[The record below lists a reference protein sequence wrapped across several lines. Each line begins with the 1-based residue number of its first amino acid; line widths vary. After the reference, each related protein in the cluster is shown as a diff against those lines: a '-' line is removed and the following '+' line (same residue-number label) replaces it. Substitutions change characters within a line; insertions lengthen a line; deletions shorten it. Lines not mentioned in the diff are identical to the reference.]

1 MDYLRRH
8 ILTYMRAQAKHI
20 APIMLHKFEQL
31 KDVSEPFQ
39 TVKRA
44 SGKVHYVTGKDGKRI
59 RKTVP
64 DKILKLN
71 YDNPRLTMSTDLL
84 EKVIIKVATN
94 GRFITNNAG
103 PKMRV
108 TLTVRDMMLAHALDK
123 KLTQSLYDGLAKDA
137 PRSWTKFREKM
148 VKDALAKYKEET
160 NGGTTKK
167 SQAGYLVF
175 NTKKSKKDDDSD
187 EDEDSDDEDIDDE
200 GGDEDIDQED

>member
-31 KDVSEPFQ
+31 KDVSEEYK

-44 SGKVHYVTGKDGKRI
+44 SGKVNYLTDKDGMRMTI
-59 RKTVP
+59 P

-71 YDNPRLTMSTDLL
+71 YDNPRLTMSMDLL
-84 EKVIIKVATN
+84 ERVIIKVATN

-108 TLTVRDMMLAHALDK
+108 TLTVKDMMLAHALDK

-167 SQAGYLVF
+167 S
-175 NTKKSKKDDDSD
+175 KKDDCSD
-187 EDEDSDDEDIDDE
+187 ENSDDEDSDDEGASEEDDE
-200 GGDEDIDQED
+200 LEQED